1 MKRLFS
7 RVNPRVYGK
16 SLAQRNLY
24 TQYTNH
30 DTPGQVEGVP
40 ISCTG
45 ANETKT
51 KLVPGEI
58 RQMPLTPPISL
69 SMAAYGWNLVF

>member
-1 MKRLFS
+1 MLGRDETAA
-7 RVNPRVYGK
+7 NDD
-16 SLAQRNLY
+16 AA
-24 TQYTNH
+24 TCCNH

-45 ANETKT
+45 VNETKT

-58 RQMPLTPPISL
+58 
-69 SMAAYGWNLVF
+69 W

>member
-1 MKRLFS
+1 MQPSF
-7 RVNPRVYGK
+7 Y
-16 SLAQRNLY
+16 
-24 TQYTNH
+24 H

>member
-1 MKRLFS
+1 MVMLK
-7 RVNPRVYGK
+7 
-16 SLAQRNLY
+16 
-24 TQYTNH
+24 H

>member
-1 MKRLFS
+1 MS
-7 RVNPRVYGK
+7 E
-16 SLAQRNLY
+16 
-24 TQYTNH
+24 H

-40 ISCTG
+40 ISCIG